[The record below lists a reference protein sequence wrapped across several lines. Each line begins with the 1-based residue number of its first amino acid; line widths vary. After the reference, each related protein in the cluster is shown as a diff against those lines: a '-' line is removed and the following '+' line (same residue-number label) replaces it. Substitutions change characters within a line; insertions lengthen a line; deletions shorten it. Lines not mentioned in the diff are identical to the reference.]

1 MLTQY
6 LTTACNI
13 SFLSTTN
20 EREREREGEREPHTV
35 VVYPRKHSLNVMHW
49 RQISHNWSW
58 GQWEKGQPEFTTP
71 TLVPSSFWNETS
83 YWLCLT
89 WEMFHLKFEDWF
101 FEVVIFLSFFVF
113 CFFLF
118 LGREAWKS
126 VFFSLEHL
134 KNHHYF
140 QYRVWKICA
149 AWKPW
154 FGWNIYNV

>member
-1 MLTQY
+1 
-6 LTTACNI
+6 
-13 SFLSTTN
+13 
-20 EREREREGEREPHTV
+20 
-35 VVYPRKHSLNVMHW
+35 
-49 RQISHNWSW
+49 
-58 GQWEKGQPEFTTP
+58 
-71 TLVPSSFWNETS
+71 
-83 YWLCLT
+83 
-89 WEMFHLKFEDWF
+89 
-101 FEVVIFLSFFVF
+101 VVIFLSFFVF